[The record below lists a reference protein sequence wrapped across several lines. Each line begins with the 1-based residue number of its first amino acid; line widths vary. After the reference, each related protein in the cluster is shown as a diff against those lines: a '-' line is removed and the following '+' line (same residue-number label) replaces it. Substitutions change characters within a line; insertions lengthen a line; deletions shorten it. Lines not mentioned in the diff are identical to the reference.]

1 MKMIQEKELIEIGK
15 ILKTHGVKGEMTF
28 LFNKEEYVDV
38 DTEFYFFL
46 LDGLYV
52 PFFVE
57 DFRFSSN
64 DSAIIKIE
72 EIDTV
77 EEAATYSD
85 TLIFLPKE
93 LLKNIEKETKVES
106 EWEQF
111 IDYTVFDEHNK
122 LIGVIESVDS
132 STINVLFVVVNDKDI
147 EILIPATTDFILEID
162 SDKKELY
169 LSLPEGLLE
178 D

>member
-1 MKMIQEKELIEIGK
+1 MKRIQEKDLIEVGK
-15 ILKTHGVKGEMTF
+15 ILKTHGVKGEMIF
-28 LFNKEEYVDV
+28 LFNKGGYADV
-38 DTEFYFFL
+38 ETKFYFFL

-64 DSAIIKIE
+64 DSAIVKIDQ
-72 EIDTV
+72 IDTV
-77 EEAATYSD
+77 EEAVTYND

-93 LLKNIEKETKVES
+93 LLKNIEKEPQEQS

-111 IDYTVFDEHNK
+111 IDYSVLDEHNK

-132 STINVLFVVVNDKDI
+132 STINVLFVVFDDKNQ
-147 EILIPATTDFILEID
+147 EILIPATTDFILEIN
-162 SDKKELY
+162 STKKELH
-169 LSLPEGLLE
+169 LSLPEGLL
-178 D
+178 DD